1 MTTDEAKGHPTPD
14 PTPDPTRHP
23 TSDPTT
29 PAARSA
35 DHWRDVALVVLLP
48 LGALFALALFGGILL
63 SLAADGAI
71 SVLPAIGGIFGA
83 LLGGRVTVG
92 CCAFVGIV
100 PLTLV
105 AVLGLL
111 WAQWSRTRAFL
122 PTAQGW
128 LTAAGLSAL
137 AWLLAGVFAQV
148 IGSIG
153 AEGEVVVRARPL
165 AQLAAGALVWLIAAA
180 ITHLPEARRVLVAT
194 LLGAA
199 VVGVITLLAVLTSD
213 AAGDI
218 GAGAALVLI
227 LVTSLVAVNTLL
239 LVVAWAFGAPID
251 LGPTSQTFIAAAGE
265 NGALWLLPLA
275 LVLAVAAYALLRA
288 PAQDARAFRV
298 RVLRFGVI
306 AYVVLTVGLLVG
318 QGVVD
323 TIGTGGLLGAG
334 VGVQGLPV
342 STLLA
347 ALTLAGVLAAAEYLH
362 AARRGGWA
370 RLPDLA
376 AATGPKSGSART
388 DDPVA
393 PAILSDDA
401 APDRT
406 VGRGVVPAP
415 PPASQ
420 DGVDGAVPAVIPSDQ
435 HDRPEDDTATV
446 EHQAQPDATVET
458 EARADTP
465 VETEAQADT
474 TVEAEAQPEATQ
486 VVEPEDTTQV
496 VPASPEG
503 GRPTWTCAQCGF
515 AASGRFCAECGTP
528 RAAT

>member
-1 MTTDEAKGHPTPD
+1 
-14 PTPDPTRHP
+14 
-23 TSDPTT
+23 
-29 PAARSA
+29 
-35 DHWRDVALVVLLP
+35 VVLLP
-48 LGALFALALFGGILL
+48 VVALFAVALFGGILL
-63 SLAADGAI
+63 SLAADGQI
-71 SVLPAIGGIFGA
+71 GVLPGVGGIFGA

-105 AVLGLL
+105 VVLGVL
-111 WAQWSRTRAFL
+111 WAHWTRTRTYL

-180 ITHLPEARRVLVAT
+180 IAHLPEARRVLVAT

-213 AAGDI
+213 AADDI

-227 LVTSLVAVNTLL
+227 LVTALVAVNTLL
-239 LVVAWAFGAPID
+239 LVAAWAFGAPID

-288 PAQDARAFRV
+288 PAPDAREFRD

-306 AYVVLTVGLLVG
+306 VYVVLTVGLLVG
-318 QGVVD
+318 QGIVD

-362 AARRGGWA
+362 AVRKGSWA
-370 RLPDLA
+370 RLPDLGGA
-376 AATGPKSGSART
+376 AASTSSSAHT
-388 DDPVA
+388 DDHAVPA
-393 PAILSDDA
+393 PPRVDA
-401 APDRT
+401 PPDRSG
-406 VGRGVVPAP
+406 GRGVVPAP
-415 PPASQ
+415 PPSSHGDV
-420 DGVDGAVPAVIPSDQ
+420 DGVVPAVIPADQ
-435 HDRPEDDTATV
+435 HDRPGDDTATV
-446 EHQAQPDATVET
+446 EQ
-458 EARADTP
+458 EARAD
-465 VETEAQADT
+465 A

-486 VVEPEDTTQV
+486 VVEPEEDTTQV
-496 VPASPEG
+496 VGVSRAGE
-503 GRPTWTCAQCGF
+503 RATWTCAQCGF
-515 AASGRFCAECGTP
+515 AASGRFCAECGAP
-528 RAAT
+528 RSPT